1 MKRIPFDYTGTV
13 QKICLLAQAF
23 KPKTVSDPVPG
34 KIITLVLSMV
44 KSNLPWLSSG
54 IEGRFF
60 WENFV

>member
-34 KIITLVLSMV
+34 KITTLVLSMV
-44 KSNLPWLSSG
+44 KSNLP
-54 IEGRFF
+54 
-60 WENFV
+60 